1 VKQLDLSIRNSQ
13 SLNYVGTSVLGAQFE
28 NCHSPLI
35 GFSLPGIKCFSF
47 DNEEMAI
54 GSELNIL
61 LAERKIL
68 VKLTLTTEKQQIT
81 YL

>member
-1 VKQLDLSIRNSQ
+1 LAFPFLESN
-13 SLNYVGTSVLGAQFE
+13 VL
-28 NCHSPLI
+28 
-35 GFSLPGIKCFSF
+35 SF
-47 DNEEMAI
+47 DDEEMAI